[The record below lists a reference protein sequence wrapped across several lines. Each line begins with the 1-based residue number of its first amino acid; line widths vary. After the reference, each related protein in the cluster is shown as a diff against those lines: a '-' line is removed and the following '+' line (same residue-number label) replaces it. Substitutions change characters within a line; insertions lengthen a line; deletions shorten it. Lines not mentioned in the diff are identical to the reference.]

1 MQWPQCFNR
10 AVFPRFDGESDPKEF
25 LLKYEATIEAT
36 GGGSACKAKA
46 LVLALRG
53 LAQRWYTNLPLGN
66 IQFWS
71 QLRMELSTSF
81 RAVKPDEVTSCD
93 FHNMKQGSSNL

>member
-36 GGGSACKAKA
+36 EGGSACKAKA
-46 LVLALRG
+46 FVLVLRG
-53 LAQRWYTNLPLGN
+53 LAQR
-66 IQFWS
+66 
-71 QLRMELSTSF
+71 
-81 RAVKPDEVTSCD
+81 
-93 FHNMKQGSSNL
+93 